1 MWRDVDL
8 AAGRISVGRA
18 KTSASYREVDML
30 PVLLDELLEWKMSAP
45 ATGSDDLVFP
55 TAKGGQRDKDNLRAR
70 VVAPIAKRADV
81 LLERDGLQPLPR
93 GVTPHKLRHTFASV
107 LIALGRDPSYVMTQL
122 GHTDP
127 RFTLRV
133 YSHVMSRG
141 DDERERLRAL
151 VEGRDWAPS
160 GTSGT
165 DASSDPRDDAP
176 ALDEKSPDLAGLSGS
191 GSDGTRTRDLRRDR
205 PAL

>member
-1 MWRDVDL
+1 
-8 AAGRISVGRA
+8 
-18 KTSASYREVDML
+18 
-30 PVLLDELLEWKMSAP
+30 
-45 ATGSDDLVFP
+45 
-55 TAKGGQRDKDNLRAR
+55 
-70 VVAPIAKRADV
+70 
-81 LLERDGLQPLPR
+81 
-93 GVTPHKLRHTFASV
+93 
-107 LIALGRDPSYVMTQL
+107 MTQL

-165 DASSDPRDDAP
+165 DASSDPP
-176 ALDEKSPDLAGLSGS
+176 AEALAVDEKSPDLAGLSGS